1 MTLGKTFL
9 KSTSVL
15 GLVVALS
22 QPAFAMTCVEYNKMD
37 EAGQMEAFEGMG
49 GREMLRDEAVG
60 ADEDAQAD
68 AASETNALG
77 DPDDDLGGRAAAR
90 AKATGSDEPS
100 VFPPRTFPSTPNGP
114 YRPMASMRCAWTSA
128 KSPSPV

>member
-1 MTLGKTFL
+1 MTLSKTFL

-49 GREMLRDEAVG
+49 GREKLRDEAVG

-68 AASETNALG
+68 AASGTNELG
-77 DPDDDLGGRAAAR
+77 DPDDDIGGRAAAR
-90 AKATGSDEPS
+90 AKATGSDEELMVVLREECEANPDMDL
-100 VFPPRTFPSTPNGP
+100 T
-114 YRPMASMRCAWTSA
+114 SMFRDEDEA
-128 KSPSPV
+128 K